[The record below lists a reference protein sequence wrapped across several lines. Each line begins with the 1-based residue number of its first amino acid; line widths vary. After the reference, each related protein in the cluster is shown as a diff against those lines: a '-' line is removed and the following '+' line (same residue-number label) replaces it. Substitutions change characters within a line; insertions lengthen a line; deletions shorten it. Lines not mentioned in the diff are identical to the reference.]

1 MNFRTPNKHWS
12 FKKLMKLGKLELWKM
27 AVAYDDTIKHLG
39 IDYYTMNVL
48 ADIINYEL
56 LQQEKE

>member
-1 MNFRTPNKHWS
+1 MG
-12 FKKLMKLGKLELWKM
+12 LGKLELWKM
-27 AVAYDDTIKHLG
+27 AVAYDDTIKLLG